1 MIREKLTSEKVH
13 IRILYLSIIFI
24 VVFLG
29 LTALSYF
36 ILPEGFLLNQNN
48 FKNFET
54 SSNLIFSTLQIFLFN
69 MISIVFVIIGSCFAK
84 KKEKHQN
91 YMSLGYWCFIICI
104 SINAIT
110 LGTWS
115 FSSQTESVPL
125 IVRII
130 GIFNITKNA
139 GLIEMFG
146 QLLITCSFANKYLVM
161 TYKKE
166 TQTRKIKDIKCTKQ
180 EIIFL
185 ILGIVLMFIGAMIE
199 SNSIIAL
206 S

>member
-1 MIREKLTSEKVH
+1 ML
-13 IRILYLSIIFI
+13 
-24 VVFLG
+24 
-29 LTALSYF
+29 
-36 ILPEGFLLNQNN
+36 
-48 FKNFET
+48 
-54 SSNLIFSTLQIFLFN
+54 
-69 MISIVFVIIGSCFAK
+69 
-84 KKEKHQN
+84 
-91 YMSLGYWCFIICI
+91 
-104 SINAIT
+104 
-110 LGTWS
+110 
-115 FSSQTESVPL
+115 
-125 IVRII
+125 
-130 GIFNITKNA
+130 NITKNA

-166 TQTRKIKDIKCTKQ
+166 TQTRKIKEIKWSKQ